1 MHIESALI
9 STGIAI
15 ATYSVAFGS
24 NVFSICKTRKSN
36 YEIPSLS
43 LKTEN
48 EESQKILKNPLF
60 VGLASALVFSL
71 QMLNVSIVGTGSSG
85 HFVGAVLLAY
95 LFGPYIGLISMS
107 SILTVQCLLFADG
120 GLIALGANIFNM
132 GIIPCLIVYPLV
144 FRLFNPLKSKIK
156 SVAVITVSAYLSI
169 ILGAFMVALETLPIA
184 EIPFK
189 AFLEQMLSIHS
200 LIGIIEV
207 MITLTVTAFI
217 TIILS
222 IKRNIPK
229 THLLYG
235 TVAAL
240 LLVCATVL
248 SLFACSYPD
257 GLEWS
262 VANVADT
269 IPVSAVDAYFAEH
282 SLLPDYAFK
291 NNNSAL
297 GTSVSG
303 LIGSIAVFALALLPA
318 YRGFLHSKN

>member
-1 MHIESALI
+1 VLNCLSACI
-9 STGIAI
+9 PPFQ
-15 ATYSVAFGS
+15 SV
-24 NVFSICKTRKSN
+24 
-36 YEIPSLS
+36 
-43 LKTEN
+43 
-48 EESQKILKNPLF
+48 KIK
-60 VGLASALVFSL
+60 
-71 QMLNVSIVGTGSSG
+71 
-85 HFVGAVLLAY
+85 
-95 LFGPYIGLISMS
+95 
-107 SILTVQCLLFADG
+107 
-120 GLIALGANIFNM
+120 
-132 GIIPCLIVYPLV
+132 
-144 FRLFNPLKSKIK
+144 KK

-169 ILGAFMVALETLPIA
+169 LLGAFIVALETLPIA

-189 AFLEQMLSIHS
+189 AFLVQMLSIHS

-248 SLFACSYPD
+248 SLFASSYPD

>member
-1 MHIESALI
+1 
-9 STGIAI
+9 
-15 ATYSVAFGS
+15 
-24 NVFSICKTRKSN
+24 
-36 YEIPSLS
+36 
-43 LKTEN
+43 
-48 EESQKILKNPLF
+48 
-60 VGLASALVFSL
+60 
-71 QMLNVSIVGTGSSG
+71 
-85 HFVGAVLLAY
+85 
-95 LFGPYIGLISMS
+95 
-107 SILTVQCLLFADG
+107 
-120 GLIALGANIFNM
+120 
-132 GIIPCLIVYPLV
+132 
-144 FRLFNPLKSKIK
+144 
-156 SVAVITVSAYLSI
+156 
-169 ILGAFMVALETLPIA
+169 
-184 EIPFK
+184 
-189 AFLEQMLSIHS
+189 
-200 LIGIIEV
+200 

-248 SLFACSYPD
+248 SLFASSYPD